1 MNQNTNA
8 ESQPNGLNTLKP
20 MMESAGAV
28 NQVLTTTAKEM
39 VALQFATGGAAFAEA
54 RASIVPAFA
63 PGGTT
68 YWFQQVPTVIQ
79 SQFQRLMQSMVDS
92 VGMASRAQ
100 QQILE
105 LGRHSLQQ
113 LVGQSAETQP
123 QWNPTMADRRVAVN
137 VINFADRRAKAQA
150 AQQNAKKPLTAARD
164 KSNHRSQQRVA

>member
-28 NQVLTTTAKEM
+28 NQVLTTTANEM
-39 VALQFATGGAAFAEA
+39 VAHQFATGGAAFAEA
-54 RASIVPAFA
+54 MANIVPAFA

-68 YWFQQVPTVIQ
+68 YWFQQIPTAIQ

-92 VGMASRAQ
+92 FGMVSRAQ

-105 LGRHSLQQ
+105 LGSRSLPG
-113 LVGQSAETQP
+113 LVGQSAETQA
-123 QWNPTMADRRVAVN
+123 QWNPAMANRRVAVN

-150 AQQNAKKPLTAARD
+150 ALQHAKKPLTAARG